1 MCVGLVASSTEEMA
15 ARSIAYHAHG
25 TPDGDKYRSVPLIRP
40 PILYTTS
47 SLKRGEGIYS
57 NMQLVSNISPPPPPP
72 QKKKKKKVLPNR
84 YITECLFTLS
94 NNYGNV
100 FQDRE
105 YCSWTSRLQSFVV
118 SLHRRRAASSM
129 RGQ

>member
-1 MCVGLVASSTEEMA
+1 
-15 ARSIAYHAHG
+15 
-25 TPDGDKYRSVPLIRP
+25 
-40 PILYTTS
+40 
-47 SLKRGEGIYS
+47 
-57 NMQLVSNISPPPPPP
+57 MQLVSNISPPPPP
-72 QKKKKKKVLPNR
+72 QKKKKKQKKKVLRDR

-94 NNYGNV
+94 NNYGDV

-105 YCSWTSRLQSFVV
+105 CCSWTSRLQSFVV